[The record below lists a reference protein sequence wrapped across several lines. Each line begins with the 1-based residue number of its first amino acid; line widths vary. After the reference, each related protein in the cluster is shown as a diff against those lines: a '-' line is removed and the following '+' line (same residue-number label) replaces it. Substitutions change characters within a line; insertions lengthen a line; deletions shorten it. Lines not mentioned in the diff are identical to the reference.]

1 MKKIIIL
8 AGLFLLIGAGCG
20 KTQTDSLLGQE
31 NNAQNKQTEQ
41 KQEVKKLTFEEE
53 RVGFNIHYPTFIPDG
68 LALNKEELTSFMAGN
83 YKTSQYRLIDPT
95 DPVKYIAIQE
105 RQEDLSEEEKKMIDD
120 DMKLKE
126 FDSGYF
132 TTQKL
137 ESGEE
142 IKSVFFSAKNGHFVR
157 LVSEYFDIETLAEV
171 AKSMNN

>member
-20 KTQTDSLLGQE
+20 KTQTDNLTGQE

-105 RQEDLSEEEKKMIDD
+105 RQEDLSEEE
-120 DMKLKE
+120 
-126 FDSGYF
+126 
-132 TTQKL
+132 
-137 ESGEE
+137 